1 LNGLLSTNL
10 HLTLGIDSLTCTM
23 KFISQTRNCPLCNAD
38 KKSPYLS
45 EGELR
50 LVKCNMC
57 GFVFLDNLPDESEIY
72 EDYFEQTI
80 YSKDYTKFS
89 KEKFL
94 AEIYAINE
102 QRLYYIRKLKIKGS
116 ILDIGCGTG
125 LFLKTASN
133 YGFDVTGID
142 VSNVA
147 IKNAREQF
155 GINADRKLISDLNPS
170 DMQFDVITLWHVL
183 EHLVNP
189 LDDLKKIRTMLKPDG
204 VLFIEVPNLN
214 SAKFRLSGRKWQGG
228 NHPLYHRSF
237 FTGRNLRE
245 MLLRSGFKTVKRLN
259 ISYNVPGRN
268 FLYTKSKELFN
279 IFAMDSFLNYIAKN

>member
-1 LNGLLSTNL
+1 MNGLLSTNL

-189 LDDLKKIRTMLKPDG
+189 LDDLKKNPYDAKTRWG
-204 VLFIEVPNLN
+204 FI
-214 SAKFRLSGRKWQGG
+214 
-228 NHPLYHRSF
+228 Y
-237 FTGRNLRE
+237 
-245 MLLRSGFKTVKRLN
+245 
-259 ISYNVPGRN
+259 
-268 FLYTKSKELFN
+268 
-279 IFAMDSFLNYIAKN
+279 